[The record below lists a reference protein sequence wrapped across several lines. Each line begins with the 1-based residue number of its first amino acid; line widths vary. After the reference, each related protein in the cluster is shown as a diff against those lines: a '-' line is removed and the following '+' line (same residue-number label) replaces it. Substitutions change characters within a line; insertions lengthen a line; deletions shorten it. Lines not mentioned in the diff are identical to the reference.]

1 MQLKETFER
10 VKRASKSLA
19 LLSDKQR
26 NDILN
31 AVADAILNQKERILE
46 ANAKDLA
53 KMSKENPLYDRLQL
67 TESRLEGIAGDMRNV
82 ATLPTPLGHI
92 TKQKTLPN
100 GLRLCRV
107 SVPFGVIG
115 MIYEARPNVTF
126 DVFSLCFKSGNACV
140 LKGGK
145 DADES
150 NREEVALIHEVIEKY
165 ANSHLSPLTS
175 HLSPLTSHLS
185 PLTSHLLKDVVAL
198 LPATH
203 EATGE
208 MLNAVGYVDLC
219 IPRGGRKLIDF
230 VRDTARI
237 PVIETGAGV
246 VNTYFD
252 KDGDVEMGRAII
264 NNAKTRRVSVCNA
277 LDCLLVHQDRLAD
290 LYRLVEPLS
299 EKHVLIYADAQ
310 AYAALDGKYPYLEH
324 ATEDS
329 FGTEFMDYKLA
340 IKTVASLDEALAHID
355 ANGSGHSEAIITQD
369 EQAARRFQTHVD
381 AACVYWNAPTSFTD
395 GAQFGLGAEIGIS
408 TQKLGPRGPMALEE
422 ICTYKWL
429 IEGEGQT
436 RP

>member
-1 MQLKETFER
+1 MQLKETFEK

-19 LLSDKQR
+19 LLSDGQR

-31 AVADAILNQKERILE
+31 AVADAIINNKERILK
-46 ANAKDLA
+46 ANEEDLA

-67 TESRLEGIAGDMRNV
+67 TDSRLEGIASDMRNV

-145 DADES
+145 DADCS
-150 NREEVALIHEVIEKY
+150 NREEVALIHEILEKY
-165 ANSHLSPLTS
+165 GVS
-175 HLSPLTSHLS
+175 
-185 PLTSHLLKDVVAL
+185 KDVVAL

-252 KDGDVEMGRAII
+252 KDGDLEMGKAII

-277 LDCLLVHQDRLAD
+277 LDCLIIHQDRLGE
-290 LYRLVEPLS
+290 LPKLVERVGLS
-299 EKHVLIYADAQ
+299 KVILYADDQ

-324 ATEDS
+324 ATEES
-329 FGTEFMDYKLA
+329 FGTEFMDYKMA
-340 IKTVASLDEALAHID
+340 IKTVSSLEEALDHID
-355 ANGSGHSEAIITQD
+355 ENGSGHSEAIITKD
-369 EQAARRFQTHVD
+369 ESAARKFQAHVD

>member
-1 MQLKETFER
+1 MQLKDTFER

-19 LLSDKQR
+19 LLNDEQR
-26 NDILN
+26 NEILN
-31 AVADAILNQKERILE
+31 AVADAIVNNKARILD
-46 ANAKDLA
+46 ANTQDLA
-53 KMSKENPLYDRLQL
+53 KMSKDNPLYDRLQL
-67 TESRLEGIAGDMRNV
+67 TDSRLEGIASDMRNV
-82 ATLPTPLGHI
+82 ATLPSPLGHI

-107 SVPFGVIG
+107 SVPFGVVG

-145 DADES
+145 DADCS
-150 NREEVALIHEVIEKY
+150 NREEVALIHEILEQYGV
-165 ANSHLSPLTS
+165 S
-175 HLSPLTSHLS
+175 
-185 PLTSHLLKDVVAL
+185 KDVVAL

-252 KDGDVEMGRAII
+252 KEGDLEMGKAII

-277 LDCLLVHQDRLAD
+277 LDCLLIHESRLAD
-290 LYRLVEPLS
+290 LPALC
-299 EKHVLIYADAQ
+299 EKMAEKQVIIYADEQ
-310 AYAALDGKYPYLEH
+310 AFKNLDGKYPLLEH
-324 ATEDS
+324 ATDES

-340 IKTVASLDEALAHID
+340 IKTVASFEEALDHID
-355 ANGSGHSEAIITQD
+355 ENGSGHSEAIITMNKQTAHKF
-369 EQAARRFQTHVD
+369 QAHVD

-422 ICTYKWL
+422 ITTYKWL
-429 IEGEGQT
+429 IEGEGQI

>member
-1 MQLKETFER
+1 MELNETFQR
-10 VKRASKSLA
+10 TKRASKILA
-19 LLSDKQR
+19 LLSDSQR
-26 NDILN
+26 DEILN
-31 AVADAILNQKERILE
+31 AVADAIINQKERILK
-46 ANAKDLA
+46 ANAQDLA
-53 KMSKENPLYDRLQL
+53 KMQKDNPLYDRLQL
-67 TESRLEGIAGDMRNV
+67 TGQRLEDIANDMRNV
-82 ATLPTPLGHI
+82 ATLPSPLGHI

-145 DADES
+145 DADCS
-150 NREEVALIHEVIEKY
+150 NREEVAIIHEVLEEFAK
-165 ANSHLSPLTS
+165 SQTS
-175 HLSPLTSHLS
+175 NLKSQT
-185 PLTSHLLKDVVAL
+185 LKDVVAL

-230 VRDTARI
+230 VRDTARV

-252 KDGDVEMGRAII
+252 KDGDLEMGKAII
-264 NNAKTRRVSVCNA
+264 KNAKTRRVSVCNA
-277 LDCLLVHQDRLAD
+277 LDCLLVHESRLSD
-290 LYRLVEPLS
+290 LPALVKPMA
-299 EKHVLIYADAQ
+299 EKDVIIYADPKALSALQGQYPLLEQ
-310 AYAALDGKYPYLEH
+310 AS
-324 ATEDS
+324 EDS

-340 IKTVASLDEALAHID
+340 IKTVSSLEEALDHID
-355 ANGSGHSEAIITQD
+355 ENGSGHSESIITQS
-369 EQAARRFQTHVD
+369 EETARKFQAHVD

-429 IEGEGQT
+429 IEGEGQI
-436 RP
+436 RK

>member
-1 MQLKETFER
+1 MNELFAKT
-10 VKRASKSLA
+10 KRASKLLA
-19 LLSDKQR
+19 LLTDEQR
-26 NDILN
+26 NEILL
-31 AVADAILNQKERILE
+31 AVADAIVNQKERILK
-46 ANAKDLA
+46 ANAEDLA
-53 KMSKENPLYDRLQL
+53 KMDKSNPLYDRLQL
-67 TESRLEGIAGDMRNV
+67 TESRLEGIASDMRNV
-82 ATLPTPLGHI
+82 ATLPSPLGHI

-145 DADES
+145 DADSS
-150 NREEVALIHEVIEKY
+150 NREEVAIIHEVLEKY
-165 ANSHLSPLTS
+165 GVS
-175 HLSPLTSHLS
+175 
-185 PLTSHLLKDVVAL
+185 KDVVAL

-208 MLNAVGYVDLC
+208 MLNAVGYIDLC

-230 VRDTARI
+230 VRDTARV

-252 KDGDVEMGRAII
+252 KDGDLEMGKAII
-264 NNAKTRRVSVCNA
+264 TNAKTRRVSVCNA
-277 LDCLLVHQDRLAD
+277 LDCLLVHED
-290 LYRLVEPLS
+290 RLVELAELVKLVA
-299 EKHVLIYADAQ
+299 EKHVIIYADEK

-324 ATEDS
+324 ATDDS

-340 IKTVASLDEALAHID
+340 IKTVASLEEALDHID
-355 ANGSGHSEAIITQD
+355 RYGSGHSESIVTMNEKTAHLF
-369 EQAARRFQTHVD
+369 QAHVD

-436 RP
+436 RA